1 MLARHQTFY
10 ICTFITGALIGMAA
24 AYAWAV

>member
-1 MLARHQTFY
+1 MFARHQTFY
-10 ICTFITGALIGMAA
+10 VFTFLTGALIGMAA